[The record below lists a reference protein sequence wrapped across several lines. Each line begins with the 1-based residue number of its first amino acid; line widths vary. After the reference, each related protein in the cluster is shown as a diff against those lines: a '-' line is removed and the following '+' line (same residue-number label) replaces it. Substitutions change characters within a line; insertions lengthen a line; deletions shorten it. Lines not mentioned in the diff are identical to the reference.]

1 MAMYGQSVLHSTQ
14 FSSAARSTCTKSHTV
29 KKGAKR
35 GSKNKVRLNE
45 AVSGESE
52 EGVREKR
59 ICNGLEVATG
69 KKIEGEKQGTKN
81 PGQAKISLSSNPPL
95 PSLVLLTRSQPR
107 RRRGRGRGRSADFS
121 PFLLPPER
129 KRGREKRTTRKV
141 FRERGGGGRSRSTL
155 LLCLFFRRRGQK
167 KKNYELWGSPSPRL
181 RKKGVLPGREEEAV
195 CFRALLF

>member
-1 MAMYGQSVLHSTQ
+1 MYGQRVLHSTQ
-14 FSSAARSTCTKSHTV
+14 FSSAARSTCTKSYTV

-121 PFLLPPER
+121 PFLLLR
-129 KRGREKRTTRKV
+129 REKGGEKKERQGKFFEKEGGGEKSQYPSPLPFLQEKGAEKEELRALGVAFSPTKK
-141 FRERGGGGRSRSTL
+141 ERGAARSGRGGS
-155 LLCLFFRRRGQK
+155 LF
-167 KKNYELWGSPSPRL
+167 
-181 RKKGVLPGREEEAV
+181 
-195 CFRALLF
+195 

>member
-14 FSSAARSTCTKSHTV
+14 FSSAARSTCTKSYTV

-81 PGQAKISLSSNPPL
+81 PGQAKISLSSNPPP

-121 PFLLPPER
+121 PFLLPR
-129 KRGREKRTTRKV
+129 REKGGGKK
-141 FRERGGGGRSRSTL
+141 ERQGKFFEKGGRSRSTL